1 MDMTKRLAIIGSR
14 NCPPIDIESNLPFV
28 PDIIV
33 SGGAR
38 GADTLAKEYA
48 MKNNIPLVEYMPE
61 YSKYGRKAPLLRNLQ
76 IVDNCDFLLA
86 FWDGSS
92 RGTKFTIDYAVKR
105 RIPYRIVR
113 IK

>member
-1 MDMTKRLAIIGSR
+1 MTKRLAIVGSR
-14 NCPPIDIESNLPFV
+14 CCLPLDITSHLPFV
-28 PDIIV
+28 PDTIV

-48 MKNNIPLVEYMPE
+48 VRNDTPLIEFLPE
-61 YSKYGRKAPLLRNLQ
+61 YDRYGRRAPLMRNIL

-105 RIPYRIVR
+105 GIPYKVVSIV
-113 IK
+113 